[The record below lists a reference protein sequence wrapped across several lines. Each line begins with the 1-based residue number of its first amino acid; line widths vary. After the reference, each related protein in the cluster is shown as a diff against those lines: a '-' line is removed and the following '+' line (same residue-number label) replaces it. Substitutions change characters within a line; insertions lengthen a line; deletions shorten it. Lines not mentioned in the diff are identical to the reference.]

1 MAGEYRVVVGVDGSA
16 VSVRALRWALAE
28 AAARGGS
35 VQAVTA
41 WGWADVEGDGAV
53 DLDALEAQTAAA
65 LATVVAEAQAA
76 VPGAPVEP
84 QTLFG
89 RAVDV
94 LPDAARGADL
104 LVVGSHGRGRM
115 LRALLGSVADACLRA
130 RVCPVVVLP
139 ADPADPPAE
148 D

>member
-16 VSVRALRWALAE
+16 VSIRALRWALAE

-35 VQAVTA
+35 VLAVTA
-41 WGWADVEGDGAV
+41 WSWADVEGDGAV

-65 LATVVAEAQAA
+65 LAGVVAEAEAA
-76 VPGAPVEP
+76 APGVPVEP
-84 QTLFG
+84 QALFG
-89 RAVDV
+89 RAIDV

-139 ADPADPPAE
+139 ADAADAPADS
-148 D
+148 

>member
-1 MAGEYRVVVGVDGSA
+1 MAGEYRVVVGVDGSP
-16 VSVRALRWALAE
+16 VSIRALRWALAE

-35 VQAVTA
+35 VLAVTA

-65 LATVVAEAQAA
+65 LARVVAEARAA
-76 VPGAPVEP
+76 VPGVPVEP
-84 QTLFG
+84 ETLFG

-130 RVCPVVVLP
+130 RVGPVVVLP
-139 ADPADPPAE
+139 ADPADAPPAG
-148 D
+148 

>member
-139 ADPADPPAE
+139 ADAADAPPAG
-148 D
+148 